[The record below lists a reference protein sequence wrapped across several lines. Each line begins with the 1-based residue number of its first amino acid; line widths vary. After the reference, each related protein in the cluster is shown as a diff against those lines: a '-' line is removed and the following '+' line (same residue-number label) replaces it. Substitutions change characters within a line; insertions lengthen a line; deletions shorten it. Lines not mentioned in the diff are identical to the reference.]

1 MVSSNV
7 DRSLIYFCLN
17 QLTNDLVI
25 SVTFGTLI
33 SFSKF
38 VVLATTR
45 FVDIH
50 TESFLKW
57 TKLLFNYDVRQE
69 DMQKIS
75 SGHMYNYITI
85 SIQP

>member
-1 MVSSNV
+1 M
-7 DRSLIYFCLN
+7 C
-17 QLTNDLVI
+17 DLRYP
-25 SVTFGTLI
+25 I
-33 SFSKF
+33 SFSEF

-75 SGHMYNYITI
+75 SGHMYLK
-85 SIQP
+85 SIIVRTGKTTRVVILHNIYKENSRQHTN